1 MSNNRFIESRSIE
14 PIPDNERHGS
24 IFSQFTLWMGANLQ
38 ITAIVTGALAIVFG
52 GDVFWSLA
60 GLALGQVAG
69 GVVMALHAAQGPKL
83 GIPQMISSRVQFGV
97 YGACLPILLVCLMY
111 LGFIATGA
119 VLSGQALSALL
130 GVSET
135 GGILIFALATL
146 IIAWV
151 GYRLI
156 HLLGKLA
163 SLIGVIAFVYLL
175 WKIST
180 LQPLADLVIVQPFRW
195 STFLT
200 AVGLSASWQITFGPY
215 VADYSRYLPRDTSS
229 RKVFFAVGS
238 GSVIGAQIAMTVG
251 VLAAAMSQGK
261 LVGHEVDYIV
271 SLGGTGAVAA
281 LLYLSIAFGKLTINT
296 LNAYGSLMCLTTVYR
311 CGKGPVR
318 ISQGVRL
325 LVLAAII
332 LVATGVAII
341 GQHAFLAAFK
351 SFLLFLLTFFTP
363 WSAVN
368 LVDYYFFNHQE
379 IDIAALNDPRGKY
392 RAWNST
398 GLGVYIAG
406 VIIQTPFIDS
416 GFYSG
421 PLVKLLGGIDISW
434 IVGLVIPGV
443 AYYLLRKR
451 QPVSSADIMAV
462 TRPGGS

>member
-1 MSNNRFIESRSIE
+1 MSNESNNTYIETRSIE
-14 PIPDNERHGS
+14 PIPDGERHGS
-24 IFSQFTLWMGANLQ
+24 IFSQFTLWLGANLQ
-38 ITAIVTGALAIVFG
+38 ITAIVTGALTIVFG

-69 GVVMALHAAQGPKL
+69 GIVMALHAAQGPKL

-119 VLSGQALSALL
+119 VLSGQAISA
-130 GVSET
+130 VCHTSET
-135 GGILIFALATL
+135 SGILIFAAATL
-146 IIAWV
+146 IIAYV

-163 SLIGVIAFVYLL
+163 SLVGIVAFIYLFWRIGTF
-175 WKIST
+175 
-180 LQPLADLVIVQPFRW
+180 QPLGELLTVRAFSW

-200 AVGLSASWQITFGPY
+200 ATGLSASWQITFGPY
-215 VADYSRYLPRDTSS
+215 VADYSRYLPSTTSS

-251 VLAAAMSQGK
+251 VLAAAISQGK

-271 SLGGTGAVAA
+271 GLGGTGAVAT

-296 LNAYGSLMCLTTVYR
+296 LNAYGSLMCLATVYS
-311 CGKGPVR
+311 CGKRQAR
-318 ISQGVRL
+318 ISQRTRL
-325 LVLAAII
+325 VVLALII
-332 LVATGVAII
+332 AVATGVAII
-341 GQHAFLAAFK
+341 GQHSFLAAFK

-379 IDIAALNDPRGKY
+379 IDLAALNDPNGKY
-392 RAWNST
+392 RAWNAT
-398 GLGVYIAG
+398 GLGVYVLG
-406 VIIQTPFIDS
+406 VAVQTPFIDS

-421 PLVKLLGGIDISW
+421 PFVKMLGGIDISW
-434 IVGLVIPGV
+434 IIGLALPAAV
-443 AYYLLRKR
+443 YYLLRKV
-451 QPVSSADIMAV
+451 QSASATAGTAA
-462 TRPGGS
+462 TR